1 MAPNIGIRFL
11 SEPSGSKD
19 YAERSMT
26 TIDEVLAR
34 VRASIER
41 VEPQDLA
48 REMKRGAVVV
58 DIRPPAV
65 RSAEGEMPGAL
76 VIDRNVLEWRLA
88 PSSPDRIAD
97 VEGRRV
103 VVMCNDGYASTLAAG
118 SLRQVGVKEATDLA
132 GGFRAWKAMSQL
144 A

>member
-1 MAPNIGIRFL
+1 
-11 SEPSGSKD
+11 
-19 YAERSMT
+19 MT

-34 VRASIER
+34 VRASIAR
-41 VEPQDLA
+41 VEPQKLA
-48 REMKRGAVVV
+48 AEMQHGALLV

-65 RSAEGEMPGAL
+65 RSEEGEIPGAM

-88 PSSPDRIAD
+88 PSSPDRITD
-97 VEGRRV
+97 VQGRRV

-118 SLRQVGVKEATDLA
+118 SLREVGVAATDLA
-132 GGFRAWKAMSQL
+132 GGFRAWKVMRDL

>member
-1 MAPNIGIRFL
+1 
-11 SEPSGSKD
+11 
-19 YAERSMT
+19 MT

-34 VRASIER
+34 VRASIGR
-41 VEPQDLA
+41 VDPQDLA
-48 REMKRGAVVV
+48 AEIERGSVVV

-103 VVMCNDGYASTLAAG
+103 VVMCNDGYASTLAAE

-132 GGFRAWKAMSQL
+132 GGFRAWKAMSQF